1 MAEREGKN
9 LWAFGQSFSQIFPE
23 LEDAV
28 VEWEE
33 IVQGLTGEETPTGR
47 SVMRVKSGYFQ
58 GLIPCRNPECQGG
71 GFEIERVLD
80 EMVQMGEEAR
90 EGLLVC
96 PGWIG
101 DADQL
106 PCVNSITYTIQL
118 KYKVRTPPER
128 PSG

>member
-1 MAEREGKN
+1 MREQ
-9 LWAFGQSFSQIFPE
+9 AFPE
-23 LEDAV
+23 LEEAV

-33 IVQGLTGEETPTGR
+33 IVQGLTAEGTRTGR
-47 SVMRVKSGYFQ
+47 SVMRVKADSLQ
-58 GLIPCRNPECQGG
+58 GLIRCSNPACING

-80 EMVQMGEEAR
+80 EMVQEGETTR

-101 DADQL
+101 DADRL
-106 PCVNSITYTIQL
+106 PCVHSITYKIHL
-118 KYKVRTPPER
+118 KYKVWTLPER

>member
-1 MAEREGKN
+1 MAERQDRN
-9 LWAFGQSFSQIFPE
+9 LWAFDQPFVQAFPE
-23 LEDAV
+23 LDDAV
-28 VEWEE
+28 AEWEE
-33 IVQGLTGEETPTGR
+33 VVQGFTEEGTRTGR
-47 SVMRVKSGYFQ
+47 SVMRVTTGYFQ
-58 GLIPCRNPECQGG
+58 GVIRCPNPECTRG

-80 EMVQMGEEAR
+80 EMVQKGEEAR

-101 DADQL
+101 DADRV
-106 PCVNSITYTIQL
+106 PCVNSITYTIRV

>member
-1 MAEREGKN
+1 MGE
-9 LWAFGQSFSQIFPE
+9 QTFPQ

-33 IVQGLTGEETPTGR
+33 IVQGLTGEGTSAGR
-47 SVMRVKSGYFQ
+47 SVMRAKAGSFQ
-58 GLIPCRNPECQGG
+58 GLIRCSNPACHGG
-71 GFEIERVLD
+71 GFEVERVLD
-80 EMVQMGEEAR
+80 EMVQKEEEAR

-101 DADQL
+101 DADRL
-106 PCVNSITYTIQL
+106 PCVNSITYTIHV